1 MDYSKID
8 NIEFSGIDPNDHP
21 KYCDA
26 YIIDADYKGKGM
38 SEKQLDEINGN
49 SDFVHEKLCEFLY

>member
-1 MDYSKID
+1 MDLTQVT
-8 NIEFSGIDPNDHP
+8 NIEFSGIDHKDYP
-21 KYCDA
+21 KFCDA

-49 SDFVHEKLCEFLY
+49 SNFVHEKLCEYLY